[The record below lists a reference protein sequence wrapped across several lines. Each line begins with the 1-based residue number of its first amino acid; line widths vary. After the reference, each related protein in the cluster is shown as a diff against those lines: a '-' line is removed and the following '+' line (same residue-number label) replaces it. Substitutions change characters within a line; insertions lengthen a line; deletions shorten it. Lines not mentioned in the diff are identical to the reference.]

1 MAPAT
6 LTMPAAHASGP
17 PIALPPAISL
27 AHHAVLA
34 LDLGTLPATVDES
47 ERMYAANPR
56 LRMWQIGVVRGLVA
70 AGRLDDARV
79 HYEDL
84 VGADGVALRDFDYV
98 DIGRMRLPSGMIP
111 LTVKSLRSPVPSMP
125 GLQAAR

>member
-1 MAPAT
+1 AYA
-6 LTMPAAHASGP
+6 G
-17 PIALPPAISL
+17 
-27 AHHAVLA
+27 VWFRLA

-84 VGADGVALRDFDYV
+84 VGTDGVALRDNQMY
-98 DIGRMRLPSGMIP
+98 LPGTCTLAEVAVAIDDP
-111 LTVKSLRSPVPSMP
+111 ERAAIVRRSLEPY
-125 GLQAAR
+125 A